1 MFTISCH
8 MVKFNNMDTDFV
20 LCLAH
25 VPERP
30 YVQRVLVM
38 KFAHID
44 YIDWVKDRFLIRNGF
59 WFSLVCTMYH
69 KKTVFLYFTQ
79 VLLYL

>member
-1 MFTISCH
+1 MDNVHFISCH

-44 YIDWVKDRFLIRNGF
+44 YID
-59 WFSLVCTMYH
+59 
-69 KKTVFLYFTQ
+69 
-79 VLLYL
+79 